1 MTALSRR
8 LRPILVDW
16 RAAILA
22 GLAAG
27 TLFLILN
34 LLIVPEAVNS
44 STEGVLRTF
53 ASIILGPE
61 TLGAGT
67 GFGLGITITAI
78 ALHYLLSILAALL
91 IAFVVHRWGIIGGT
105 IGGAILGAAIYLI
118 NMYTFTSFFPWV
130 FSMDHEIFLT
140 MHIIFGAA
148 TGALYEIME
157 RDEYEERQGER
168 LATR

>member
-1 MTALSRR
+1 MESRDPGWTCGR
-8 LRPILVDW
+8 NTLPDPEPADRP
-16 RAAILA
+16 RS
-22 GLAAG
+22 GQ
-27 TLFLILN
+27 
-34 LLIVPEAVNS
+34 LLDR
-44 STEGVLRTF
+44 GV
-53 ASIILGPE
+53 LGPE